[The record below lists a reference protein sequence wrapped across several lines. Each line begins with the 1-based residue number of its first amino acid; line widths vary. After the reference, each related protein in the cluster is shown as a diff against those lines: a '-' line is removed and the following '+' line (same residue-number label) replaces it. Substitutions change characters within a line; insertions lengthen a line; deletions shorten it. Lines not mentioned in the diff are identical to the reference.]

1 MNIERLP
8 NSDRLSTM
16 ANFSPVISFDS
27 QCGPKMRYEKYIRMN
42 NCHILLYEA
51 SFFTLLWSLE
61 RIHDTQKDQG
71 GEEGVFDILGRTE
84 GDEHQGCETERF
96 IFKKCHETIGY
107 LKCIS

>member
-61 RIHDTQKDQG
+61 RIYDTQKDQG
-71 GEEGVFDILGRTE
+71 GEDGILKVTGGTE
-84 GDEHQGCETERF
+84 RDKHQGCETERF